1 MQKKLKQ
8 TQARSQN
15 YEKLTHLFES
25 IKIIIEE
32 ITKKY
37 AVIISTSNFFFLNF
51 TNPTKIAKDYTEN
64 ILNLIETYRIIRL
77 CKKLKDP
84 VKFTNLRKLIIRN

>member
-25 IKIIIEE
+25 TKIIIEE

-37 AVIISTSNFFFLNF
+37 AVIISTSNFFF
-51 TNPTKIAKDYTEN
+51 
-64 ILNLIETYRIIRL
+64 
-77 CKKLKDP
+77 
-84 VKFTNLRKLIIRN
+84 KFY